1 MPLFC
6 EEITISSVFVLVV
19 NDRKQK
25 PCGLGWIVLP
35 CLPGRPKKPYDT
47 SKGFSMRLKNYVSG
61 LLAGALLVG
70 CSASR
75 TTSFN
80 SLQVGMKK
88 PEVILM
94 MGEPDATKTG
104 QGIEYIIYEF
114 MGPLG
119 VSKCVVAAFTPIPGL
134 VPFICK
140 QNKHFI
146 KLEGHLVKSFGRVM
160 DIDIEKD
167 PNAGVL
173 TD

>member
-1 MPLFC
+1 
-6 EEITISSVFVLVV
+6 
-19 NDRKQK
+19 
-25 PCGLGWIVLP
+25 
-35 CLPGRPKKPYDT
+35 
-47 SKGFSMRLKNYVSG
+47 
-61 LLAGALLVG
+61 
-70 CSASR
+70 
-75 TTSFN
+75 
-80 SLQVGMKK
+80 MKK

-104 QGIEYIIYEF
+104 QGIEYIMYDF
-114 MGPLG
+114 MGPRG
-119 VSKCVVAAFTPIPGL
+119 VSKCVIAAFMPIPGL

-173 TD
+173 TDWLMLVIHGASHQIILAELYLKEI

>member
-1 MPLFC
+1 MG
-6 EEITISSVFVLVV
+6 IV
-19 NDRKQK
+19 
-25 PCGLGWIVLP
+25 VLP
-35 CLPGRPKKPYDT
+35 SGPPQKKPYDT
-47 SKGFSMRLKNYVSG
+47 LKGFSMRLKNYVFG
-61 LLAGALLVG
+61 LLAGVFLAG
-70 CSASR
+70 CAASR
-75 TTSFN
+75 TRSFN
-80 SLQVGMKK
+80 LLQVGMKK

-104 QGIEYIIYEF
+104 QGIEYIMYDF
-114 MGPLG
+114 MGPRG
-119 VSKCVVAAFTPIPGL
+119 VSKCVIAAFMPIPGL